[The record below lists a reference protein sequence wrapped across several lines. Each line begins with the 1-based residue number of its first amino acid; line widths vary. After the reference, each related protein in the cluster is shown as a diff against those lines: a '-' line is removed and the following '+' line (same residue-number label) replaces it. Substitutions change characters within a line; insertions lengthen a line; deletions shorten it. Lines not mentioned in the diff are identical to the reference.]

1 MIFWEKLSDHR
12 AMSTQFLLLI
22 LGGCILG
29 IFQLVS
35 GVAIGMWLRRSE
47 PSGAPP
53 SQPEM
58 AQAGAIIKRLQD
70 LATEM
75 TCSVGEHRSTID
87 QATKALTSDESKN
100 NPALAEMVVDVIGD
114 IVRANQN
121 LQSKLNLA
129 ESRLQEQAAEIE
141 VHISRSLTD
150 ALTGLPNR
158 REFNHRMEERI
169 AAWSRRQEPF
179 SLLLIDVDHF
189 KKLNDQ
195 HGHLAGDQVLAAM
208 GKALRAGT
216 RREDFVARYGGEEF
230 AVVLPNTALDQAPK
244 VAENVRD
251 AISKIVADYG
261 GKRITVTASVG
272 VAMIQKA
279 EAADTLIQRADAAL
293 YAAKAG
299 GRNRA
304 YLHDGRECRP
314 ASNAPGA
321 AKPSAD
327 KAASLVE
334 LIKSPKLETQ
344 LSNEAKSE
352 KPSEFG
358 DFLPREDVSAEFA
371 QTCEDLRRFVE
382 ERGKQQPEKA
392 EPTRSGR

>member
-1 MIFWEKLSDHR
+1 
-12 AMSTQFLLLI
+12 MSSQFLLVI
-22 LGGCILG
+22 LGGCVLG
-29 IFQLVS
+29 IFQLVA
-35 GVAIGMWLRRSE
+35 GVALGMWLRRSE
-47 PSGAPP
+47 TSASPQ
-53 SQPEM
+53 SQQEM
-58 AQAGAIIKRLQD
+58 AQAGAIIKRLQE
-70 LATEM
+70 LASEM
-75 TCSVGEHRSTID
+75 TCSIGEHRSTID
-87 QATKALTSDESKN
+87 EATKTLTSDESKSD
-100 NPALAEMVVDVIGD
+100 PALAELVVDVISD
-114 IVRANQN
+114 IVRANQS
-121 LQSKLNLA
+121 LQSKLDVA
-129 ESRLQEQAAEIE
+129 ENRLQEQAAEIE

-158 REFNHRMEERI
+158 REFNHRMEERMS
-169 AAWSRRQEPF
+169 AWSRRQEPF
-179 SLLLIDVDHF
+179 TLLLIDVDHF

-230 AVVLPNTALDQAPK
+230 AVVLPNTALDQATK

-251 AISKIVADYG
+251 AVSKVVVNHG

-279 EAADTLIQRADAAL
+279 EVAETLIQRADAAL

-304 YLHDGRECRP
+304 YLHDGRESRP
-314 ASNAPGA
+314 AGNVPGA
-321 AKPSAD
+321 ANPPAD
-327 KAASLVE
+327 KAASLAE
-334 LIKSPKLETQ
+334 LINSPDLDAQ
-344 LSNEAKSE
+344 LANQATSN
-352 KPSEFG
+352 KPAEFG

-382 ERGKQQPEKA
+382 ERGKKPDKP